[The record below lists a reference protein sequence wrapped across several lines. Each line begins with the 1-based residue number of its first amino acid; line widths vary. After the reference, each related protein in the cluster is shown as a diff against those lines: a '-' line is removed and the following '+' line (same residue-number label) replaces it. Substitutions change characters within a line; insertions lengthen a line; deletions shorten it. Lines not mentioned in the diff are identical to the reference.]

1 MVSTLGKVI
10 KNLDM
15 IFFENY
21 SCLLAGCVNF
31 HCFSFDLLF
40 LGLSFFL
47 IPFAST
53 AGGLRNCNAAAFA
66 SLKNLLRHFLI
77 PINRDRT
84 KRGGL
89 CNYW

>member
-1 MVSTLGKVI
+1 MDKYQ
-10 KNLDM
+10 
-15 IFFENY
+15 Y
-21 SCLLAGCVNF
+21 SPLPIHNGPF
-31 HCFSFDLLF
+31 TIHHCPFTISPFSLF
-40 LGLSFFL
+40 VLSFNY
-47 IPFAST
+47 ICFAST
-53 AGGLRNCNAAAFA
+53 AGGLRNCNAADFA